1 MESLAQVYTPLI
13 VWTGL
18 GLLSQRWLPDLFPRL
33 LGRALYWVGVPVQ
46 IFALVRH
53 TDFNG
58 LVWVVPL
65 LTLAVLGVNLGL
77 SWGGL
82 RWWPQKLSLPEQG
95 SVVLAATLVN
105 TGFVGLGIVP
115 GLVDPQ
121 AWGWVVSYSLTN
133 NLLGTYGIG
142 VLVAG
147 YFGAQQTPSGYDWKK
162 IFLVPT
168 LWAFALSY
176 GCRSLAFPLWLE
188 HALDQAVT
196 VVISAAFVLTG
207 WRLYQLG
214 GRREGWRLAAL
225 PTLVRILVMPL
236 LVGVGLTLLGVQGG
250 QRLALVLMA
259 GMPTAMATL
268 ILAEEH
274 QLNRDIM
281 AATIALS
288 TLGILLLIPLWL
300 WCFA

>member
-1 MESLAQVYTPLI
+1 MESLVHVYTPLI
-13 VWTGL
+13 IWTGL
-18 GLLSQRWLPDLFPRL
+18 GVLTQRWLPELFPRL
-33 LGRALYWVGVPVQ
+33 LGRTLYWVGVPVQ

-53 TDFNG
+53 TDFQG
-58 LVWVVPL
+58 LVWAVPL
-65 LTLAVLGVNLGL
+65 LTLAVLGINLGVT
-77 SWGGL
+77 WGSL
-82 RWWPQKLSLPEQG
+82 RWWPQPLTAAQRG

-105 TGFVGLGIVP
+105 TGFIGLGIVP

-133 NLLGTYGIG
+133 NVLGTYGIG
-142 VLVAG
+142 VLVAS
-147 YFGAQQTPSGYDWKK
+147 YFGAQQQAQSYDWKK
-162 IFLVPT
+162 VLLLPT
-168 LWAFALSY
+168 VWAFVLSY
-176 GCRSLAFPLWLE
+176 VCRPIPFPAWLE
-188 HALDQAVT
+188 WGLDQSVP

-214 GRREGWRLAAL
+214 FNGGWRLAGL
-225 PTLVRILVMPL
+225 PTLVRIVVMPL
-236 LVGVGLTLLGVQGG
+236 VVGVGLTLLGVQGD
-250 QRLALVLMA
+250 QRLALVLMS

-274 QLNRDIM
+274 GLNRDIM

-288 TLGILLLIPLWL
+288 TLGVLLVIPLWL

>member
-1 MESLAQVYTPLI
+1 MESLVHVYTPLI
-13 VWTGL
+13 LWTGV
-18 GLLSQRWLPDLFPRL
+18 GLLTQRWLPELFPQV
-33 LGRALYWVGVPVQ
+33 LGRTLYWVGVPVQ

-53 TDFNG
+53 TDFQG

-65 LTLAVLGVNLGL
+65 LTLAVLGLNLGL
-77 SWGGL
+77 IWGGL
-82 RWWPQKLSLPEQG
+82 RWWPQQFTVPQQG
-95 SVVLAATLVN
+95 SVVLAGTLVN
-105 TGFVGLGIVP
+105 TGFIGLGVVP
-115 GLVDPQ
+115 GLVEPTV
-121 AWGWVVSYSLTN
+121 WGWVVSYSLTN

-147 YFGAQQTPSGYDWKK
+147 YFGAQQTPTGYDWKK
-162 IFLVPT
+162 VLLAPT
-168 LWAFALSY
+168 LWAFGLSY
-176 GCRSLAFPLWLE
+176 LCRPLPFPTWLE
-188 HALDQAVT
+188 QGLDQAVP
-196 VVISAAFVLTG
+196 VVISASFVLTG

-214 GRREGWRLAAL
+214 FQGGWRLAVL
-225 PTLVRILVMPL
+225 PTLVRIVVMPL
-236 LVGVGLTLLGVQGG
+236 LVGLGLTLLGVRGEQ
-250 QRLALVLMA
+250 QLALVLMA

-300 WCFA
+300 WCFR